1 MQFMFQ
7 YPDVHGP
14 DADMLDAGPVTELAQ
29 TAERAGWNGIS
40 FTEHPAPGAKWLASG
55 GHQTLDPFVA
65 LGAAAAV
72 TTKLK
77 LLTYLAVVP
86 YRNPMLLAK
95 SAATVDKLSGGRMI
109 LGVGTGY
116 LKGEFRSLGVDFD
129 ERNEL
134 FDEALDVLPLHWAGE
149 AFSYEG
155 KHFNARDII
164 ARPRPV
170 QQPIPIWIGGNAK
183 ITLQRV
189 AERAQGWMPLTGPAE
204 MATTARSPHLDSIE
218 SIKVRLD
225 MLKDMAGDRF
235 GTLDLAISYSD
246 PSLHL
251 HGVDVQRHADAFAAY
266 RDLGATWI
274 VIAGP
279 TGKHPLASD
288 FVQEFGAQYLNQ

>member
-7 YPDVHGP
+7 YPDVHGL

-29 TAERAGWNGIS
+29 TAEHAGWNGIS
-40 FTEHPAPGAKWLASG
+40 FTEHPAPGARWLESG

-86 YRNPMLLAK
+86 YRNPMMLAK
-95 SAATVDKLSGGRMI
+95 AAATVDKLSGGRMI

-134 FDEALDVLPLHWAGE
+134 FDEALDVLPLHWSGDS
-149 AFSYEG
+149 FSYEG

-183 ITLQRV
+183 VTLQRI

-218 SIKVRLD
+218 SIKVRLE

-235 GTLDLAISYSD
+235 STLDLAISYSD
-246 PSLHL
+246 PSLHRP
-251 HGVDVQRHADAFAAY
+251 GVDVQRHTDAFAAY
-266 RDLGATWI
+266 QELGATWI

-279 TGKHPLASD
+279 TGEQPLASD
-288 FVQEFGAQYLNQ
+288 FVQEFGARYLGQ